1 MIIIKQLK
9 KKSYIDGKIKT
20 ITYKLKFIDS
30 FRFIRTSLH
39 YQVSLITYLKLIKKN
54 VNMHEWKKN

>member
-30 FRFIRTSLH
+30 FRFIRTSL
-39 YQVSLITYLKLIKKN
+39 SSIIDNLSKINKKECG
-54 VNMHEWKKN
+54 HA